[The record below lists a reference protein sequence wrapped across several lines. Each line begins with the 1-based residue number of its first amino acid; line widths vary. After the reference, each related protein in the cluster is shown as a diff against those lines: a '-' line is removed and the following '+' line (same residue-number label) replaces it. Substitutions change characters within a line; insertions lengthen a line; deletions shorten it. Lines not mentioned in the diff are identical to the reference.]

1 MQDAPHTTTA
11 TNLWRIPKA
20 FRILLSFAIVFLTIL
35 LGPAQPASACS
46 CVGFDAA
53 IEMDDAALVFTGQV
67 VDEQSAAGLFGDE
80 QVALLFDIDQVF
92 KGDVLPQVV
101 VNGPTDIGAGCGI
114 GFRGPTAVLAYSD
127 GQTLSSSSCSSSAL
141 DAATLDLLIAKY
153 GPGEE
158 AAPLESPGL
167 FGDAGFP
174 VVVVAGALA
183 FAGALAAGIFVVARG
198 QATEQ

>member
-1 MQDAPHTTTA
+1 M
-11 TNLWRIPKA
+11 
-20 FRILLSFAIVFLTIL
+20 
-35 LGPAQPASACS
+35 
-46 CVGFDAA
+46 
-53 IEMDDAALVFTGQV
+53 
-67 VDEQSAAGLFGDE
+67 
-80 QVALLFDIDQVF
+80 
-92 KGDVLPQVV
+92 
-101 VNGPTDIGAGCGI
+101 
-114 GFRGPTAVLAYSD
+114 AVLAYSD

-183 FAGALAAGIFVVARG
+183 FAGALAVGIFVVTRG